1 MNNRKKRPPMV
12 ELKKL
17 PKGILSGLY
26 QKKTGSMLSV
36 SFRRYV
42 VVGESI
48 SGSSSAVSE

>member
-1 MNNRKKRPPMV
+1 MV

-48 SGSSSAVSE
+48 LGRISAVSE